1 MDSAG
6 HRYAKELLRSLL
18 PPLQPPVLLLT
29 ISKAAGANRVDMGRL
44 PTPPPKIL
52 ANVLSAVL
60 PPARV
65 EENRLPPLPGLTTFP
80 LPPML
85 PSISSPVRP

>member
-1 MDSAG
+1 MN
-6 HRYAKELLRSLL
+6 RL
-18 PPLQPPVLLLT
+18 PPLQPPVLLLLLT
-29 ISKAAGANRVDMGRL
+29 ISKAARADRVDMGRL

-60 PPARV
+60 PLARV
-65 EENRLPPLPGLTTFP
+65 EENRLPPLPDLTAFA

-85 PSISSPVRP
+85 LSIGSPVRSRMA